1 YGISRIMADMVKAGF
16 LDRKDPYLVNLI
28 SLFRI
33 TMLRDLKQKAKIRVS
48 MGTYLLGVLDETESL
63 KEDEVY
69 CCISDPQNP
78 ASRKVI
84 TGTCVVF
91 RNPCFHPG
99 DIRVVTAVKV
109 KALDYLVDVLVFPT
123 LGYRDLP
130 SQCSG
135 GDLDGDD
142 FT

>member
-1 YGISRIMADMVKAGF
+1 MAPLLMFVVHRLKRF
-16 LDRKDPYLVNLI
+16 LIKC
-28 SLFRI
+28 SLW
-33 TMLRDLKQKAKIRVS
+33 
-48 MGTYLLGVLDETESL
+48 
-63 KEDEVY
+63 
-69 CCISDPQNP
+69 
-78 ASRKVI
+78 KVI

-99 DIRVVTAVKV
+99 DIRVVTAVNV
-109 KALDYLVDVLVFPT
+109 KSLDYLVDVLVFPA

-142 FT
+142 FTYVLFIYLFWKQKIVYPKVVY